1 MKDTF
6 FEQIKRLDQLY
17 SKARKT
23 KSEIKLKRC
32 LEIPLSLLRQAP
44 RTTREQIGSLGQ
56 EMLKQGDIL
65 LNLIFNEG
73 LDGVDYKLTNNQTF
87 N

>member
-1 MKDTF
+1 M
-6 FEQIKRLDQLY
+6 LDQFY

-23 KSEIKLKRC
+23 QSEFMNKRC
-32 LEIPLSLLRQAP
+32 LEIPLILLRQAP
-44 RTTREQIGSLGQ
+44 RTAREQIGSLSY

-65 LNLIFNEG
+65 LNLIF
-73 LDGVDYKLTNNQTF
+73 KLSNNQTF